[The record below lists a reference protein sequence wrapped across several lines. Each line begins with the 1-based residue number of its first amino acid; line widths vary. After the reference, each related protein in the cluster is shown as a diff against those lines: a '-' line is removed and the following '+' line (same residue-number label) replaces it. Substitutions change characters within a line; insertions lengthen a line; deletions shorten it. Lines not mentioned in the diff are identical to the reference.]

1 VFWKIGING
10 IELERDELKWS
21 GKTIVG
27 AGIDVA
33 TERDIGWM
41 GSMGRE
47 CGNMAMVAGG
57 GGGATGSGVVAGVT
71 AE

>member
-1 VFWKIGING
+1 
-10 IELERDELKWS
+10 
-21 GKTIVG
+21 
-27 AGIDVA
+27 
-33 TERDIGWM
+33 M

-57 GGGATGSGVVAGVT
+57 GGATGSGVVAGVT